1 MSPKQRFNLMLEP
14 GQVTVLK
21 AIEER
26 TGAPMSE
33 QIRRALNAYFDA
45 QTVIPK
51 AEVKRLLK
59 D

>member
-14 GQVTVLK
+14 WQVVVLR

-33 QIRRALNAYFDA
+33 QIRRALDAYFDT
-45 QTVIPK
+45 QTVITK
-51 AEVKRLLK
+51 TELRKLVKG
-59 D
+59 